1 MTGFPHGEKGTDMR
15 LEGKRIAIFVEDFY
29 NDREFWYPYFR
40 MKEEGAQVKAIGPRR
55 ATFAAKEGITA
66 QADLAI
72 GEARP
77 EDFDAVIIPGG
88 FAPDL
93 MRRTRAMI
101 DFVAEMH
108 RQGKVVAAICHAGW
122 LLASA
127 GIAKGKTVTSFFA
140 IKDDLVNAGAE
151 WVDREVVRDGN
162 IITSRKP
169 DDLPAFSR
177 TIIDALSSESR

>member
-1 MTGFPHGEKGTDMR
+1 MK
-15 LEGKRIAIFVEDFY
+15 LVGKRIAILVEDYY
-29 NDREFWYPYFR
+29 NDREFWYPYYR
-40 MKEEGAQVKAIGPRR
+40 MKEEGAEVVAVGPRR
-55 ATFAAKEGITA
+55 ATFTAKEGIA
-66 QADLAI
+66 VEADLAI

-77 EDFDAVIIPGG
+77 DDFDAVIIPGG

-108 RQGKVVAAICHAGW
+108 RKGKVVAAICHAGW
-122 LLASA
+122 ILASA

-151 WVDREVVRDGN
+151 WVDKEVVKDGT

-177 TIIDALSSESR
+177 TIIDALNPSAH

>member
-1 MTGFPHGEKGTDMR
+1 MKLT
-15 LEGKRIAIFVEDFY
+15 GKRIALFVEDMF
-29 NDREFWYPYFR
+29 NDREFWYPYYR
-40 MKEEGAQVKAIGPRR
+40 MKEEGAEVRIIGPRR
-55 ATFAAKEGITA
+55 ATFTAKEGITA
-66 QADLAI
+66 DADLAI
-72 GEARP
+72 GDVKP

-108 RQGKVVAAICHAGW
+108 RKGKIVAAICHAGW
-122 LLASA
+122 ILASA
-127 GIAKGKTVTSFFA
+127 GIARGKTVTSFFA
-140 IKDDLVNAGAE
+140 IKDDLVNAGAD

-177 TIIDALSSESR
+177 AIIDALSPAAH